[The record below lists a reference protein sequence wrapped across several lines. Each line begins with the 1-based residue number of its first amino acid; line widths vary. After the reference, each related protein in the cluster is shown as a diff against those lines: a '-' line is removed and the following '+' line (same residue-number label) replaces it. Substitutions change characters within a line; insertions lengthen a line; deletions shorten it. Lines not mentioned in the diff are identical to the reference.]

1 MHNRLKKTVVFGL
14 SACLM
19 LSSLSGCS
27 KKEAEF
33 DPEAAAITVNG
44 DEISAG
50 LVKFATHYT
59 QALTE
64 DLYKNYMGVSDPM
77 SQDLYGNGS
86 TLGDMIKSQTV
97 ATLENMVLAEQHM
110 EEYSVELT
118 DDEKATINETAKQFI
133 DDNGEEVLDKMGA
146 TQETVERYLT
156 LRLIQSKMEPEMSAD
171 VDTEVSDDEAAQR
184 KVQYAMF
191 RAETEAETEE
201 ETETESGS
209 EAATEDE
216 RGSEAATEIS
226 EETTLAETEAV
237 TETEVLTEKATEAET
252 AALTGETDTK
262 TQSAAETETET
273 ASEAAAEAATEA
285 DGTEAATE
293 AASTEDATEA
303 VSGDAQETETETET
317 ETEDPAMVEAKAKA
331 LAKAEELIAKVK
343 AGEDFEM
350 AANEVDPDAACSTMT
365 FGSDS
370 TSVVEGLI
378 TATEGLDDGT
388 LVETPIEVDSGY
400 YVAQVVSKL
409 DRDATDQKKTE
420 IVDQR
425 KSDRISELY
434 TQWTDDGEIGE
445 NEDVLA
451 QIIFDFSLAQE
462 TEASTEAATEAVSE
476 AAESET
482 GSEAA
487 TEAAESETSSE
498 VTTEAA
504 ESESGTEAAESET
517 GTEATTEA
525 ASEASTE
532 ATTEAVTEVTADAT
546 EAQTEAATDATE
558 AATEAVTEAETK

>member
-1 MHNRLKKTVVFGL
+1 
-14 SACLM
+14 M
-19 LSSLSGCS
+19 LGSLSGCS

-33 DPEAAAITVNG
+33 DPEATAVTVNG

-77 SQDLYGNGS
+77 SQDIYGNGS
-86 TLGDMIKSQTV
+86 TMGDMIKSQTV
-97 ATLENMVLAEQHM
+97 TTLENMVLAEQKM
-110 EEYSVELT
+110 EEYGVELT
-118 DDEKATINETAKQFI
+118 DEEKSTISEAAKKFL

-156 LRLIQSKMEPEMSAD
+156 LRLIQNKMEPAMSAD

-191 RAETEAETEE
+191 RAETEAESES
-201 ETETESGS
+201 ETETGSEAESETGS
-209 EAATEDE
+209 EAATEVVEETTLVETEGATEVSAAAENSTDAADAKA
-216 RGSEAATEIS
+216 EAATE
-226 EETTLAETEAV
+226 
-237 TETEVLTEKATEAET
+237 KAAEAET

-262 TQSAAETETET
+262 TQSAAQTETES
-273 ASEAAAEAATEA
+273 ASEAVTDA
-285 DGTEAATE
+285 DGTEASTEAVTE
-293 AASTEDATEA
+293 AASTEAETEA
-303 VSGDAQETETETET
+303 ASGDAQETETETET

-388 LVETPIEVDSGY
+388 LVETPIETDSGY

-409 DRDATDQKKTE
+409 DRDATDQKKEE

-434 TQWTDDGEIGE
+434 TQWKDDGEISE

-451 QIIFDFSLAQE
+451 QITFDFSLSQE

-487 TEAAESETSSE
+487 TEAVESE
-498 VTTEAA
+498 A
-504 ESESGTEAAESET
+504 

-525 ASEASTE
+525 ASEA
-532 ATTEAVTEVTADAT
+532 AAEAVTEAAADAA
-546 EAQTEAATDATE
+546 EDQTEAAADAAEAVTE
-558 AATEAVTEAETK
+558 AATEAETK

>member
-1 MHNRLKKTVVFGL
+1 MHNRLKKAVVFGL

-19 LSSLSGCS
+19 LGSLSGCS

-33 DPEAAAITVNG
+33 NPEAAAVTVNG

-77 SQDLYGNGS
+77 SQDIYGNGS
-86 TLGDMIKSQTV
+86 TMGDMIKSQTV
-97 ATLENMVLAEQHM
+97 TTLENMVLAEQKM
-110 EEYSVELT
+110 EEYGVELT
-118 DDEKATINETAKQFI
+118 DDEKSTISETAKKFL
-133 DDNGEEVLDKMGA
+133 DDNGEEVLEKMGA

-156 LRLIQSKMEPEMSAD
+156 LRLIQNKMEPAMSAD

-191 RAETEAETEE
+191 RAETEAESES
-201 ETETESGS
+201 ETETGSEAESGS
-209 EAATEDE
+209 EAATEVV
-216 RGSEAATEIS
+216 
-226 EETTLAETEAV
+226 EETTLVETEGA
-237 TETEVLTEKATEAET
+237 TEVSTAAENSTDAAAAEAATEKATEAET

-262 TQSAAETETET
+262 TQSAAETETESV
-273 ASEAAAEAATEA
+273 SEAVTDAAAEA
-285 DGTEAATE
+285 DGTEASTEAVTE
-293 AASTEDATEA
+293 AASTEAETEA
-303 VSGDAQETETETET
+303 VSGSAQETETETET

-343 AGEDFEM
+343 AGEDFET

-388 LVETPIEVDSGY
+388 LVETPIETDSGY

-409 DRDATDQKKTE
+409 DRDATDQKKEE

-434 TQWTDDGEIGE
+434 TQWKDDGEVSE

-451 QIIFDFSLAQE
+451 QITFDFSLSQE

-487 TEAAESETSSE
+487 TEAGESE
-498 VTTEAA
+498 A
-504 ESESGTEAAESET
+504 

-525 ASEASTE
+525 ASEAAAE
-532 ATTEAVTEVTADAT
+532 AVTEAVTEAAADAA
-546 EAQTEAATDATE
+546 EAQTEAATDAAE
-558 AATEAVTEAETK
+558 AVTEAVTEAETK

>member
-1 MHNRLKKTVVFGL
+1 MHNRLKKAVVFGL

-19 LSSLSGCS
+19 LGSLSGCS

-33 DPEAAAITVNG
+33 DPEATAVTVNG

-86 TLGDMIKSQTV
+86 TMGDMIKSQTV
-97 ATLENMVLAEQHM
+97 TTLENMVLAEQKM
-110 EEYSVELT
+110 EEYGVELT
-118 DDEKATINETAKQFI
+118 DDEKSTISETAKKFL
-133 DDNGEEVLDKMGA
+133 DDNGEEVLEKMGA

-156 LRLIQSKMEPEMSAD
+156 LRLIQNKMEPAMSAD

-191 RAETEAETEE
+191 RAETEAESES
-201 ETETESGS
+201 ETETGSEAESETGS
-209 EAATEDE
+209 EAATEVIEETTLVETEGATEVSAAAENSTDAADAKA
-216 RGSEAATEIS
+216 EAATE
-226 EETTLAETEAV
+226 
-237 TETEVLTEKATEAET
+237 KAAEAET

-262 TQSAAETETET
+262 TQSAAQTETES
-273 ASEAAAEAATEA
+273 ASEAVTDAAAEA
-285 DGTEAATE
+285 DGTEASTEAVTE
-293 AASTEDATEA
+293 AASTKAETEA

-343 AGEDFEM
+343 AGEDFET

-388 LVETPIEVDSGY
+388 LVETPIETDSGY

-409 DRDATDQKKTE
+409 DRDATDQKKEE

-434 TQWTDDGEIGE
+434 TQWKDDGEISE

-451 QIIFDFSLAQE
+451 QITFDFSLSQE

-487 TEAAESETSSE
+487 TEAVESE
-498 VTTEAA
+498 A
-504 ESESGTEAAESET
+504 GTEV
-517 GTEATTEA
+517 TTEA
-525 ASEASTE
+525 ASEA
-532 ATTEAVTEVTADAT
+532 AAEAVTEAAADAA
-546 EAQTEAATDATE
+546 EAQTEAATDAAE
-558 AATEAVTEAETK
+558 AVTEAVTEAETK

>member
-1 MHNRLKKTVVFGL
+1 MHNRLKKAVVFGL

-19 LSSLSGCS
+19 LGSLSGCS

-33 DPEAAAITVNG
+33 NPEAAAVTVNG

-77 SQDLYGNGS
+77 SQDIYGNGS
-86 TLGDMIKSQTV
+86 TMGDMIKSQTV
-97 ATLENMVLAEQHM
+97 TTLENMVLAEQKM
-110 EEYSVELT
+110 EEYGVELT
-118 DDEKATINETAKQFI
+118 DDEKSTISETAKKFL
-133 DDNGEEVLDKMGA
+133 DDNGEEVLEKMGA

-156 LRLIQSKMEPEMSAD
+156 LRLIQNKMEPAMSAD

-191 RAETEAETEE
+191 RAETEAESES
-201 ETETESGS
+201 ETETGSEAESESGS
-209 EAATEDE
+209 EAATEVV
-216 RGSEAATEIS
+216 
-226 EETTLAETEAV
+226 EETTLVETEGA
-237 TETEVLTEKATEAET
+237 TEVSTAAENSTDAAAAEAATEKATEAET

-262 TQSAAETETET
+262 TQSAAETETESV
-273 ASEAAAEAATEA
+273 SEAVTDAAAEA
-285 DGTEAATE
+285 DGTEASTEAVTE
-293 AASTEDATEA
+293 AASTEAETEA
-303 VSGDAQETETETET
+303 VSGSAQETETET

-343 AGEDFEM
+343 AGENFEA

-388 LVETPIEVDSGY
+388 LVETPIETDSGY

-409 DRDATDQKKTE
+409 DRDATDQKKEE

-434 TQWTDDGEIGE
+434 TQWKDDGEVSE

-451 QIIFDFSLAQE
+451 QITFDFSLSQE

-476 AAESET
+476 AAESE
-482 GSEAA
+482 AA
-487 TEAAESETSSE
+487 TEAGESE
-498 VTTEAA
+498 A
-504 ESESGTEAAESET
+504 

-525 ASEASTE
+525 ASEA
-532 ATTEAVTEVTADAT
+532 ATEAVTEAAADAA
-546 EAQTEAATDATE
+546 EAQTEAATDAAE
-558 AATEAVTEAETK
+558 AVTEAVTEAETK

>member
-1 MHNRLKKTVVFGL
+1 MHNRLKKAVVFGL

-19 LSSLSGCS
+19 LGSLSGCS

-33 DPEAAAITVNG
+33 NPEAAAVTVNG

-77 SQDLYGNGS
+77 SQDIYGNGS
-86 TLGDMIKSQTV
+86 TMGDMIKSQTV
-97 ATLENMVLAEQHM
+97 TTLENMVLAEQKM
-110 EEYSVELT
+110 EEYGVELT
-118 DDEKATINETAKQFI
+118 DDEKSTISETAKKFL
-133 DDNGEEVLDKMGA
+133 DDNGEEVLEKMGA

-156 LRLIQSKMEPEMSAD
+156 LRLIQNKMEPAMSAD

-191 RAETEAETEE
+191 RAETEAESES
-201 ETETESGS
+201 ETATGSEAESESGS
-209 EAATEDE
+209 EAATEVV
-216 RGSEAATEIS
+216 
-226 EETTLAETEAV
+226 EETTLVETEGA
-237 TETEVLTEKATEAET
+237 TEVSTAAENSTDAAAAEAATEKATEAET

-262 TQSAAETETET
+262 TQSAAETETESV
-273 ASEAAAEAATEA
+273 SEAVTDAAAEA
-285 DGTEAATE
+285 DGTEASTEAVTE
-293 AASTEDATEA
+293 AASTEAETEA
-303 VSGDAQETETETET
+303 VSGSAQETETET

-343 AGEDFEM
+343 AGENFEA

-388 LVETPIEVDSGY
+388 LVETPIETDSGY
-400 YVAQVVSKL
+400 YVAQVVSRL
-409 DRDATDQKKTE
+409 DRDATDQKKEE

-434 TQWTDDGEIGE
+434 TQWKDDGEVSE

-451 QIIFDFSLAQE
+451 QITFDFSLSQE

-487 TEAAESETSSE
+487 TEAGESE
-498 VTTEAA
+498 A
-504 ESESGTEAAESET
+504 

-525 ASEASTE
+525 ASEA
-532 ATTEAVTEVTADAT
+532 ATEAVTEAAADAA
-546 EAQTEAATDATE
+546 EAQTEAATDAAE
-558 AATEAVTEAETK
+558 AVTEAVTEAETK

>member
-1 MHNRLKKTVVFGL
+1 MHNRLKKAVVFGL

-19 LSSLSGCS
+19 LGSLSGCS

-33 DPEAAAITVNG
+33 NPEAAAVTVNG

-77 SQDLYGNGS
+77 SQDIYGNGS
-86 TLGDMIKSQTV
+86 TMGDMIKSQTV
-97 ATLENMVLAEQHM
+97 TTLENMVLAEQKM
-110 EEYSVELT
+110 EEYGVELT
-118 DDEKATINETAKQFI
+118 DDEKSTISETAKKFL
-133 DDNGEEVLDKMGA
+133 DDNGEEVLEKMGA

-156 LRLIQSKMEPEMSAD
+156 LRLIQNKMEPAMSAD

-191 RAETEAETEE
+191 RAETEAESES
-201 ETETESGS
+201 ETETGSEAESGS
-209 EAATEDE
+209 EAATEVV
-216 RGSEAATEIS
+216 
-226 EETTLAETEAV
+226 EETTLVETEGA
-237 TETEVLTEKATEAET
+237 TEVSTAAENSTDAAAAEAATEKATEAET

-262 TQSAAETETET
+262 TQSAAETETESV
-273 ASEAAAEAATEA
+273 SEAVTDAAAEA
-285 DGTEAATE
+285 DGTEASTEAVTE
-293 AASTEDATEA
+293 AASTEAETEA
-303 VSGDAQETETETET
+303 VSGSAQETETETET

-343 AGEDFEM
+343 AGENFET

-388 LVETPIEVDSGY
+388 LVETPIETDSGY

-409 DRDATDQKKTE
+409 DRDATDQKKEE

-434 TQWTDDGEIGE
+434 TQWKDDGEVSE

-451 QIIFDFSLAQE
+451 QITFDFSLSQE
-462 TEASTEAATEAVSE
+462 TEASTEAVTEAVSE

-487 TEAAESETSSE
+487 TEAGESE
-498 VTTEAA
+498 A
-504 ESESGTEAAESET
+504 

-525 ASEASTE
+525 ASEA
-532 ATTEAVTEVTADAT
+532 ATEAVTEAAADAA
-546 EAQTEAATDATE
+546 EAQTEAATDAAE
-558 AATEAVTEAETK
+558 AVTEAVTEAETK

>member
-1 MHNRLKKTVVFGL
+1 
-14 SACLM
+14 M
-19 LSSLSGCS
+19 LGSLSGCS

-33 DPEAAAITVNG
+33 DPEATAVTVNG

-77 SQDLYGNGS
+77 SQDIYGNGS
-86 TLGDMIKSQTV
+86 TMGDMIKSQTV
-97 ATLENMVLAEQHM
+97 TTLENMVLAEQKM
-110 EEYSVELT
+110 EEYGVELT
-118 DDEKATINETAKQFI
+118 DDEKSTISETAKKFL
-133 DDNGEEVLDKMGA
+133 DDNGEEVLEKMGA

-156 LRLIQSKMEPEMSAD
+156 LRLIQNKMEPAMSAD

-191 RAETEAETEE
+191 RAETEAESES
-201 ETETESGS
+201 ETETGSEAESETGS
-209 EAATEDE
+209 EAATEV
-216 RGSEAATEIS
+216 I
-226 EETTLAETEAV
+226 EETTLVETEGA
-237 TETEVLTEKATEAET
+237 TEVSAAAENSTDAADAKAEAATEKATEAET

-262 TQSAAETETET
+262 TQSAAQTETES
-273 ASEAAAEAATEA
+273 ASEAVTDAAAEA
-285 DGTEAATE
+285 DGTEASTEAVTE
-293 AASTEDATEA
+293 AASTEAETEA
-303 VSGDAQETETETET
+303 VSGSAQETETETET

-343 AGEDFEM
+343 AGEDFET

-388 LVETPIEVDSGY
+388 LVETPIETDSGY

-409 DRDATDQKKTE
+409 DRDATDQKKEE

-434 TQWTDDGEIGE
+434 TQWKDDGEISE

-451 QIIFDFSLAQE
+451 QITFDFSLSQE

-482 GSEAA
+482 GSKAA
-487 TEAAESETSSE
+487 TEAVESE
-498 VTTEAA
+498 A
-504 ESESGTEAAESET
+504 G
-517 GTEATTEA
+517 
-525 ASEASTE
+525 
-532 ATTEAVTEVTADAT
+532 
-546 EAQTEAATDATE
+546 TE
-558 AATEAVTEAETK
+558 AATETASEAAAEAVTEAAADAAEDQTEAAADAAEAVTEAATESETK

>member
-1 MHNRLKKTVVFGL
+1 MHNRLKKAVVFGL

-19 LSSLSGCS
+19 LGSLSGCS
-27 KKEAEF
+27 KKEAAF

-64 DLYKNYMGVSDPM
+64 DLYKTYMNVSDPM

-86 TLGDMIKSQTV
+86 TMGDMIKSQTV
-97 ATLENMVLAEQHM
+97 TTLENMVLAEQKM
-110 EEYSVELT
+110 EEYGVELT
-118 DDEKATINETAKQFI
+118 DDEKSTISEAAKQFL

-156 LRLIQSKMEPEMSAD
+156 LRLIQNKMEPAMSAD

-191 RAETEAETEE
+191 RAETEAETEAE
-201 ETETESGS
+201 SETDSEGTSESGS
-209 EAATEDE
+209 EAE
-216 RGSEAATEIS
+216 SEVIS
-226 EETTLAETEAV
+226 ETTLAETEAV
-237 TETEVLTEKATEAET
+237 TEASAATAQTEAVTEASTAAAETIATETEALTEKVTEAET
-252 AALTGETDTK
+252 AALTGETETK

-273 ASEAAAEAATEA
+273 ETETASEAGTEA

-293 AASTEDATEA
+293 AATEA

-331 LAKAEELIAKVK
+331 LAKAEELIEKVK
-343 AGEDFEM
+343 AGEDFEE

-388 LVETPIEVDSGY
+388 LVETPIETDNGY
-400 YVAQVVSKL
+400 YVAQVISKL
-409 DRDATDQKKTE
+409 DRDATDQKKEE

-434 TQWTDDGEIGE
+434 TQWKEDGEINE
-445 NEDVLA
+445 DEDVLA
-451 QIIFDFSLAQE
+451 QIVFDFSLSQE
-462 TEASTEAATEAVSE
+462 TEAATEAATEAVSE
-476 AAESET
+476 AAETET

-487 TEAAESETSSE
+487 TEAAESETDS
-498 VTTEAA
+498 EAA
-504 ESESGTEAAESET
+504 
-517 GTEATTEA
+517 
-525 ASEASTE
+525 
-532 ATTEAVTEVTADAT
+532 TEAVTEAAT
-546 EAQTEAATDATE
+546 EGATE
-558 AATEAVTEAETK
+558 AATEAVTEGATEAATEAETK

>member
-1 MHNRLKKTVVFGL
+1 
-14 SACLM
+14 M
-19 LSSLSGCS
+19 LGSLSGCS

-33 DPEAAAITVNG
+33 DPEATAVTVNG

-77 SQDLYGNGS
+77 SQDIYGNGS
-86 TLGDMIKSQTV
+86 TMGDMIKSQTV
-97 ATLENMVLAEQHM
+97 TTLENMVLAEQKM
-110 EEYSVELT
+110 EEYGVELT
-118 DDEKATINETAKQFI
+118 DDEKSTISETAKKFL
-133 DDNGEEVLDKMGA
+133 DDNGEEVLEKMGA

-156 LRLIQSKMEPEMSAD
+156 LRLIQNKMEPAMSAD

-191 RAETEAETEE
+191 RAETEAESES
-201 ETETESGS
+201 ETETGSEAESETGS
-209 EAATEDE
+209 EAATEVV
-216 RGSEAATEIS
+216 
-226 EETTLAETEAV
+226 EETTLVETDGA
-237 TETEVLTEKATEAET
+237 TEVSAAAENSTDAKAEAATEKATEAET

-262 TQSAAETETET
+262 TQSAAQTETES
-273 ASEAAAEAATEA
+273 ASEAVTDAAAEA
-285 DGTEAATE
+285 DGTEAASTE
-293 AASTEDATEA
+293 AETEA
-303 VSGDAQETETETET
+303 VSGSAQETETETET

-343 AGEDFEM
+343 AGEDFET

-388 LVETPIEVDSGY
+388 LVETPIETDSGY

-409 DRDATDQKKTE
+409 DRDATDQKKEE

-425 KSDRISELY
+425 KSDCISELY
-434 TQWTDDGEIGE
+434 TQWKDDGEISE

-451 QIIFDFSLAQE
+451 QITFDFSLSQE

-487 TEAAESETSSE
+487 TEAVESE
-498 VTTEAA
+498 A
-504 ESESGTEAAESET
+504 

-525 ASEASTE
+525 ASEAAAE
-532 ATTEAVTEVTADAT
+532 AAT
-546 EAQTEAATDATE
+546 EAAAEDQTEAATDAAE
-558 AATEAVTEAETK
+558 AVTEAVTEAETK

>member
-1 MHNRLKKTVVFGL
+1 MHNRLKKAVVFGL

-19 LSSLSGCS
+19 LGSLSGCS

-33 DPEAAAITVNG
+33 DPEATAVTVNG

-86 TLGDMIKSQTV
+86 TMGDMIKSQTV
-97 ATLENMVLAEQHM
+97 TTLENMVLAEQKM
-110 EEYSVELT
+110 EEYGVELT
-118 DDEKATINETAKQFI
+118 DDEKSTISETAKKFL

-156 LRLIQSKMEPEMSAD
+156 LRLIQNKMEPAMSAD

-191 RAETEAETEE
+191 RAETEAESES
-201 ETETESGS
+201 ETETGSEAESETGS
-209 EAATEDE
+209 EAATEVIEETTLVETEGATEVSAAAENSTDAADAKA
-216 RGSEAATEIS
+216 EAATE
-226 EETTLAETEAV
+226 
-237 TETEVLTEKATEAET
+237 KAAEAET

-262 TQSAAETETET
+262 TQSAAQTETES
-273 ASEAAAEAATEA
+273 ASEAVTDAAVEA
-285 DGTEAATE
+285 DGTEASTEAVTE
-293 AASTEDATEA
+293 AASTKAETEA

-343 AGEDFEM
+343 AGEDFET

-388 LVETPIEVDSGY
+388 LVETPIETDSGY

-409 DRDATDQKKTE
+409 DRDATDQKKEE

-434 TQWTDDGEIGE
+434 TQWKDDGEISE

-451 QIIFDFSLAQE
+451 QITFDFSLSQE

-487 TEAAESETSSE
+487 TEAVESE
-498 VTTEAA
+498 A
-504 ESESGTEAAESET
+504 GTEV
-517 GTEATTEA
+517 TTEA
-525 ASEASTE
+525 ASEA
-532 ATTEAVTEVTADAT
+532 AAEAVTEAAADAA
-546 EAQTEAATDATE
+546 EAQTEAATDAAE
-558 AATEAVTEAETK
+558 AVTEAVTEAETK

>member
-1 MHNRLKKTVVFGL
+1 MHNRLKKAVVFGL

-19 LSSLSGCS
+19 LGSLSGCS

-33 DPEAAAITVNG
+33 DPEATAVTVNG

-77 SQDLYGNGS
+77 SQDIYGNGS
-86 TLGDMIKSQTV
+86 TMGDMIKSQTV
-97 ATLENMVLAEQHM
+97 TTLENMVLAEQKM
-110 EEYSVELT
+110 EEYGVELT
-118 DDEKATINETAKQFI
+118 DDEKSTISETAKKFL
-133 DDNGEEVLDKMGA
+133 DDNGEEVLEKMGA

-156 LRLIQSKMEPEMSAD
+156 LRLIQNKMEPAMSAD

-191 RAETEAETEE
+191 RAETEAESES
-201 ETETESGS
+201 ETETESEAESESGS
-209 EAATEDE
+209 EAATEVV
-216 RGSEAATEIS
+216 
-226 EETTLAETEAV
+226 EETTLVETEGA
-237 TETEVLTEKATEAET
+237 TEVSTAAENSTDAKAEAATEKATEAET

-262 TQSAAETETET
+262 TQSAAQTETEN
-273 ASEAAAEAATEA
+273 ASEAVTDAAAEA
-285 DGTEAATE
+285 DGTEASTEAVTE
-293 AASTEDATEA
+293 AASTEAETEA
-303 VSGDAQETETETET
+303 VSGSAQETETET

-343 AGEDFEM
+343 AGEDFET

-388 LVETPIEVDSGY
+388 LVETPIETDSGY

-409 DRDATDQKKTE
+409 DRDATDQKKEE

-425 KSDRISELY
+425 KSDCISELY
-434 TQWTDDGEIGE
+434 TQWKDDGEISE

-451 QIIFDFSLAQE
+451 QITFDFSLSQE
-462 TEASTEAATEAVSE
+462 TEVSTEAATETVSE

-487 TEAAESETSSE
+487 TEAGESEA
-498 VTTEAA
+498 VTEAA
-504 ESESGTEAAESET
+504 
-517 GTEATTEA
+517 TEA
-525 ASEASTE
+525 ASEA
-532 ATTEAVTEVTADAT
+532 ATEAVTEAAADAA
-546 EAQTEAATDATE
+546 EAQTEAATDA
-558 AATEAVTEAETK
+558 AEAVTEAETK

>member
-1 MHNRLKKTVVFGL
+1 MHNRLKKAVVFGL

-19 LSSLSGCS
+19 LGSLSGCS

-86 TLGDMIKSQTV
+86 TMGDMIKSQTV
-97 ATLENMVLAEQHM
+97 TTLENMVLAEQKM
-110 EEYSVELT
+110 EEYGVELT
-118 DDEKATINETAKQFI
+118 DDEKSTISETAKKFL

-156 LRLIQSKMEPEMSAD
+156 LRLIQNKMEPAMSAD

-191 RAETEAETEE
+191 RAETEAESES
-201 ETETESGS
+201 ETEIGSEAESETGS
-209 EAATEDE
+209 EAATEVIEETTLVETEGATEVSAAAENSTDAAAAKA
-216 RGSEAATEIS
+216 EAATE
-226 EETTLAETEAV
+226 A
-237 TETEVLTEKATEAET
+237 ATEAET
-252 AALTGETDTK
+252 AVLTGETDTK
-262 TQSAAETETET
+262 TQSAAQTETES
-273 ASEAAAEAATEA
+273 ASEAVTDAAAEA
-285 DGTEAATE
+285 DGTEASTEAVTE
-293 AASTEDATEA
+293 AASTEAATEA

-343 AGEDFEM
+343 AGEDFET

-388 LVETPIEVDSGY
+388 LVETPIETDSGY

-425 KSDRISELY
+425 KSDRINELY
-434 TQWTDDGEIGE
+434 TQWKDDGEISE

-451 QIIFDFSLAQE
+451 QITFDFSLSQE

-476 AAESET
+476 AAQSET
-482 GSEAA
+482 GSEAV
-487 TEAAESETSSE
+487 TEA
-498 VTTEAA
+498 
-504 ESESGTEAAESET
+504 GESET
-517 GTEATTEA
+517 GTEGTTEA
-525 ASEASTE
+525 ATEEA
-532 ATTEAVTEVTADAT
+532 TEAVTEAAADAA
-546 EAQTEAATDATE
+546 EAQTEAATDAAE
-558 AATEAVTEAETK
+558 EATEAVTEEETK

>member
-1 MHNRLKKTVVFGL
+1 
-14 SACLM
+14 M
-19 LSSLSGCS
+19 LGSLSGCS

-33 DPEAAAITVNG
+33 DPEATAVTVNG

-86 TLGDMIKSQTV
+86 TMGDMIKSQTV
-97 ATLENMVLAEQHM
+97 TTLENMVLAEQKM
-110 EEYSVELT
+110 EEYGVELT
-118 DDEKATINETAKQFI
+118 DDEKSTISETAKKFL

-156 LRLIQSKMEPEMSAD
+156 LRLIQNKMEPAMSAD
-171 VDTEVSDDEAAQR
+171 VDTEVSGDEAAQR

-191 RAETEAETEE
+191 RAETEAESES
-201 ETETESGS
+201 ETETGSEAESETGS
-209 EAATEDE
+209 EAATEVIEETTLVETEGATEVSAAAENSTDAADAKA
-216 RGSEAATEIS
+216 EAATE
-226 EETTLAETEAV
+226 
-237 TETEVLTEKATEAET
+237 KAAEAET

-262 TQSAAETETET
+262 TQSAAQTETES
-273 ASEAAAEAATEA
+273 ASEAVTDAAAEA
-285 DGTEAATE
+285 DGTEASTEAVTE
-293 AASTEDATEA
+293 AASTEAETEA

-343 AGEDFEM
+343 AGEDFET

-388 LVETPIEVDSGY
+388 LVETPIETDSGY

-409 DRDATDQKKTE
+409 DRDATDQKKEE

-434 TQWTDDGEIGE
+434 TQWKDDGEISE

-451 QIIFDFSLAQE
+451 QITFDFSLSQE

-487 TEAAESETSSE
+487 TEAVESE
-498 VTTEAA
+498 A
-504 ESESGTEAAESET
+504 GTEV
-517 GTEATTEA
+517 TTEA
-525 ASEASTE
+525 ASEA
-532 ATTEAVTEVTADAT
+532 ATEAVTEAAADAA
-546 EAQTEAATDATE
+546 EAQTEAATDAAE
-558 AATEAVTEAETK
+558 AVTEAVTEAETK

>member
-1 MHNRLKKTVVFGL
+1 MHNRLKKAVVFGL

-19 LSSLSGCS
+19 LGSLSGCS

-33 DPEAAAITVNG
+33 DPEATAVTVNG

-86 TLGDMIKSQTV
+86 TMGDMIKSQTV
-97 ATLENMVLAEQHM
+97 TTLENMVLAEQKM
-110 EEYSVELT
+110 EEYGVELT
-118 DDEKATINETAKQFI
+118 DDEKSTISETAKKFL

-156 LRLIQSKMEPEMSAD
+156 LRLIQNKMEPAMSAD

-191 RAETEAETEE
+191 RAETEAESES
-201 ETETESGS
+201 ETETGSEAESETGS
-209 EAATEDE
+209 EAATEVIEETTLVETEGATEVSAAAENSTDAADAKA
-216 RGSEAATEIS
+216 EAATE
-226 EETTLAETEAV
+226 
-237 TETEVLTEKATEAET
+237 KAAEAET

-262 TQSAAETETET
+262 TQSAAQTETES
-273 ASEAAAEAATEA
+273 ASEAVTDAAAEA
-285 DGTEAATE
+285 DGTEASTEAVTE
-293 AASTEDATEA
+293 AASTKAETEA

-343 AGEDFEM
+343 AGEDFET

-388 LVETPIEVDSGY
+388 LVETPIETDSGY

-409 DRDATDQKKTE
+409 DRDATDQKKEE

-434 TQWTDDGEIGE
+434 TQWKDDGEISE

-451 QIIFDFSLAQE
+451 QITFDFSLSQE

-487 TEAAESETSSE
+487 TEAVESEAGTE

-504 ESESGTEAAESET
+504 S
-517 GTEATTEA
+517 
-525 ASEASTE
+525 
-532 ATTEAVTEVTADAT
+532 
-546 EAQTEAATDATE
+546 E
-558 AATEAVTEAETK
+558 AATEAVTEAAADAAEAQTEAAADAAEAVTEAVTEAETK

>member
-1 MHNRLKKTVVFGL
+1 MHNRLKKAVVFGL

-19 LSSLSGCS
+19 LGSLSGCS

-33 DPEAAAITVNG
+33 DPEATAVTVNG

-77 SQDLYGNGS
+77 SQDIYGNGS
-86 TLGDMIKSQTV
+86 TMGDMIKSQTV
-97 ATLENMVLAEQHM
+97 TTLENMVLAEQKM
-110 EEYSVELT
+110 EEYGVELT
-118 DDEKATINETAKQFI
+118 DDEKSTISEAAKKFL

-156 LRLIQSKMEPEMSAD
+156 LRLIQNKMEPAMSAD

-191 RAETEAETEE
+191 RAETEAESES
-201 ETETESGS
+201 ETETGSEAESETGS
-209 EAATEDE
+209 EAATEVV
-216 RGSEAATEIS
+216 
-226 EETTLAETEAV
+226 EETTLVETDGA
-237 TETEVLTEKATEAET
+237 TEVSAAAENSTDAKAEAATEKATEAET

-262 TQSAAETETET
+262 TQSAAQTETES
-273 ASEAAAEAATEA
+273 ASEAVTDAAAEA
-285 DGTEAATE
+285 DGTEAASTE
-293 AASTEDATEA
+293 AETEA
-303 VSGDAQETETETET
+303 VSGSAQETETETET

-343 AGEDFEM
+343 AGEDFET

-388 LVETPIEVDSGY
+388 LVETPIETDSGY

-409 DRDATDQKKTE
+409 DRDATDQKKEE

-425 KSDRISELY
+425 KSDCISELY
-434 TQWTDDGEIGE
+434 TQWKDDGEISE

-451 QIIFDFSLAQE
+451 QITFDFSLSQE

-487 TEAAESETSSE
+487 TEAVESE
-498 VTTEAA
+498 A
-504 ESESGTEAAESET
+504 

-525 ASEASTE
+525 ASEAAAE
-532 ATTEAVTEVTADAT
+532 AAT
-546 EAQTEAATDATE
+546 EAAAEDQTEAATDAAEAVTE
-558 AATEAVTEAETK
+558 AATEAETK

>member
-1 MHNRLKKTVVFGL
+1 MHNRLKKAVVFGL

-19 LSSLSGCS
+19 LGSLSGCS

-33 DPEAAAITVNG
+33 DPEATAVTVNG

-86 TLGDMIKSQTV
+86 TMGDMIKSQTV
-97 ATLENMVLAEQHM
+97 TTLENMVLAEQKM
-110 EEYSVELT
+110 EEYGVELT
-118 DDEKATINETAKQFI
+118 DDEKSTISETAKKFL

-156 LRLIQSKMEPEMSAD
+156 LRLIQNKMEPAMSAD

-191 RAETEAETEE
+191 RAETEAESES
-201 ETETESGS
+201 ETETGSEAESETGS
-209 EAATEDE
+209 EAATEVIEETTLVETEGATEVSAAAENSTDAADAKA
-216 RGSEAATEIS
+216 EAATE
-226 EETTLAETEAV
+226 
-237 TETEVLTEKATEAET
+237 KAAEAET

-262 TQSAAETETET
+262 TQSAAQTETES
-273 ASEAAAEAATEA
+273 ASEAVTDAAAEADGIEASTEA
-285 DGTEAATE
+285 VTE
-293 AASTEDATEA
+293 AASTKAETEA

-343 AGEDFEM
+343 AGEDFET

-388 LVETPIEVDSGY
+388 LVETPIETDSGY

-409 DRDATDQKKTE
+409 DRDATDQKKEE

-434 TQWTDDGEIGE
+434 TQWKDDGEISE

-451 QIIFDFSLAQE
+451 QITFDFSLSQE

-487 TEAAESETSSE
+487 TEAVESE
-498 VTTEAA
+498 A
-504 ESESGTEAAESET
+504 GTEV
-517 GTEATTEA
+517 TTEA
-525 ASEASTE
+525 ASEA
-532 ATTEAVTEVTADAT
+532 AAEAVTEAAADAA
-546 EAQTEAATDATE
+546 EAQTEAATDAAE
-558 AATEAVTEAETK
+558 AVTEAVTEAETK

>member
-1 MHNRLKKTVVFGL
+1 MHNRLKKAVVFGL

-19 LSSLSGCS
+19 LGSLSGCS

-33 DPEAAAITVNG
+33 DPEATAVTVNG

-86 TLGDMIKSQTV
+86 TMGDMIKSQTV
-97 ATLENMVLAEQHM
+97 TTLENMVLAEQKM
-110 EEYSVELT
+110 EEYGVELT
-118 DDEKATINETAKQFI
+118 DDEKSTISETAKKFL

-156 LRLIQSKMEPEMSAD
+156 LRLIQNKMEPAMSAD

-191 RAETEAETEE
+191 RAETEAESES
-201 ETETESGS
+201 ETETGSEAESETGS
-209 EAATEDE
+209 EAATEVIEETTLVETEGATEVSAAAENSTDAADAKA
-216 RGSEAATEIS
+216 EAATE
-226 EETTLAETEAV
+226 
-237 TETEVLTEKATEAET
+237 KAAEAET

-262 TQSAAETETET
+262 TQSAAQTETES
-273 ASEAAAEAATEA
+273 ASEAVTDAAAEA
-285 DGTEAATE
+285 DGTEASTEAVTE
-293 AASTEDATEA
+293 AASTEAETEA

-343 AGEDFEM
+343 AGEDFET

-378 TATEGLDDGT
+378 TATKGLDDGT
-388 LVETPIEVDSGY
+388 LVETPIETDSGY

-409 DRDATDQKKTE
+409 DRDATDQKKEE

-434 TQWTDDGEIGE
+434 TQWKDDGEISE

-451 QIIFDFSLAQE
+451 QITFDFSLSQE

-487 TEAAESETSSE
+487 TEAVESE
-498 VTTEAA
+498 A
-504 ESESGTEAAESET
+504 GTEV
-517 GTEATTEA
+517 TTEA
-525 ASEASTE
+525 ASEA
-532 ATTEAVTEVTADAT
+532 ATEAVTEAAADAA
-546 EAQTEAATDATE
+546 EAQTEAATDAAE
-558 AATEAVTEAETK
+558 AVTEAVTEAETK